1 MAKKTLQD
9 LYKEFMSN
17 PHRTPMPGKT
27 KHETALEEAYKQYRQ
42 SYNNDMALAM
52 MPKDIEASLLHKKN
66 LTKEIEEAIKVSKLL
81 NGITQKDIEKISFN
95 IMNSVNSVKKSFQKA
110 DAAAAREKGLVPQTG
125 DWDAPGR
132 WVTPD
137 SDTKGSTGEG
147 EKPDSDPEDSTSE
160 GPSTEKP
167 DMDALMEAWLKT
179 PTPEKAEAIATLK
192 RQKQVKIATSRRDLA
207 QSSLNDATANFE
219 EGRNTLIGMAQK
231 LQATEDSGEEPNSK
245 DINLYNSQRA
255 KVQRLKNIERN
266 FEIKVAKEQ
275 EHIDKNTPVP
285 ASVGPIEEENNED
298 NDPDTF
304 DEYGESTEDDWVGMD
319 GEVKQ
324 WEFEAANKAE
334 GFKAES
340 QGWGGGQDH
349 EEDDFNPETGE
360 LLVPGKNAEAVK
372 QWAKRLGGE
381 VGVPLVG
388 GPTGSEPDDNIYQYH
403 NFENGHMGGNPITPQ
418 HIAAYVKF
426 KTGKDIS
433 IPEQFKMTS
442 TDMDSEVEIQAM
454 QKHIKAITKEHIQ
467 TIAQDI
473 VKQIIEKSTES
484 AKAAKAKGLVPQ
496 SGDEAH
502 PGRWVKPGNQTKNK
516 KKKKAGKK
524 PLKRKKHQG
533 STIRIQE
540 TNAPANRTRK

>member
-1 MAKKTLQD
+1 MTVQE

-52 MPKDIEASLLHKKN
+52 MPKDIEASYLSKKE
-66 LTKEIEEAIKVSKLL
+66 LTKEITEAINVAKLL
-81 NGITQKDIEKISFN
+81 KGITQKDIKTISFS
-95 IMNSVNSVKKSFQKA
+95 IVNSVNDIKKSMRKA
-110 DAAAAREKGLVPQTG
+110 DAASARERGLVPQTG

-137 SDTKGSTGEG
+137 KATEG
-147 EKPDSDPEDSTSE
+147 STSE
-160 GPSTEKP
+160 
-167 DMDALMEAWLKT
+167 
-179 PTPEKAEAIATLK
+179 
-192 RQKQVKIATSRRDLA
+192 
-207 QSSLNDATANFE
+207 
-219 EGRNTLIGMAQK
+219 
-231 LQATEDSGEEPNSK
+231 
-245 DINLYNSQRA
+245 
-255 KVQRLKNIERN
+255 
-266 FEIKVAKEQ
+266 EQ

-285 ASVGPIEEENNED
+285 ASVGPIEEDTNDDIFSYNED
-298 NDPDTF
+298 NDPDNL
-304 DEYGESTEDDWVGMD
+304 DDYGESTEDDWVGMD
-319 GEVKQ
+319 GELKQ
-324 WEFEAANKAE
+324 WEFEAANNAE
-334 GFKAES
+334 GLEAES
-340 QGWGGGQDH
+340 SGWGGGQDH

-381 VGVPLVG
+381 VGVTLVG

-403 NFENGHMGGNPITPQ
+403 KFENGHMGGNPITPQ
-418 HIAAYVKF
+418 HIADYVKF

-433 IPEQFKMTS
+433 IPEQFRILS
-442 TDMDSEVEIQAM
+442 TDMESEVEIQSM

-502 PGRWVKPGNQTKNK
+502 PGRWVKPGNQTKDK
-516 KKKKAGKK
+516 KKKRAGKK
-524 PLKRKKHQG
+524 HLKRHKHKG

-540 TNAPANRTRK
+540 TNAPANRARK

>member
-52 MPKDIEASLLHKKN
+52 MPKDIEASYRSKKE
-66 LTKEIEEAIKVSKLL
+66 LTKEITEAINVSKLL
-81 NGITQKDIEKISFN
+81 KGITQKDIKTISSS
-95 IMNSVNSVKKSFQKA
+95 IINSVNDIKKSMRKA
-110 DAAAAREKGLVPQTG
+110 DAASARERGLVPQTG

-132 WVTPD
+132 WVNPD
-137 SDTKGSTGEG
+137 SDAEGSTSEEG
-147 EKPDSDPEDSTSE
+147 EPDSDPEDSTSE

-219 EGRNTLIGMAQK
+219 EERNTLIGMAQK

-245 DINLYNSQRA
+245 DINLYNAQRA
-255 KVQRLKNIERN
+255 NVQRLKNKERS
-266 FEIKVAKEQ
+266 FEIKVATEQ

-285 ASVGPIEEENNED
+285 ASVGPIEEENKDDILSYNDD
-298 NDPDTF
+298 NDPDNL

-340 QGWGGGQDH
+340 SGWGGGQEH

-403 NFENGHMGGNPITPQ
+403 KFENGHMGGNPITPQ
-418 HIAAYVKF
+418 HIADYVKF

-433 IPEQFKMTS
+433 IPEQFRISS
-442 TDMDSEVEIQAM
+442 TDTESEVEIQSM
-454 QKHIKAITKEHIQ
+454 QKNINSITKEHIQ
-467 TIAQDI
+467 GIAQE
-473 VKQIIEKSTES
+473 IIKELIKSKES
-484 AKAAKAKGLVPQ
+484 AKAKGLVPQ
-496 SGDEAH
+496 SGDEDH
-502 PGRWVKPGNQTKNK
+502 PGRWVKPGNQSKKNK
-516 KKKKAGKK
+516 KKK
-524 PLKRKKHQG
+524 PLKRKKHKG
-533 STIRIQE
+533 STIKIQE
-540 TNAPANRTRK
+540 TNAPAKKGY